1 LCKANVL
8 PYIEEF
14 LKGLLPGLFDMY
26 LTDRQAQIKFMED
39 ILYLVYADK
48 FEKAERGKRA
58 IVLL

>member
-1 LCKANVL
+1 VL